1 MKKFVI
7 FLLIF
12 AFCPFVLVGC
22 DQKSEIEL
30 DDYIFLNLDYQ
41 SDKVSFHLY
50 FSVDESGLSI
60 EGGEIEK
67 QKFLKN
73 LEKNIETIRMEYLFS
88 LALIYI
94 QNPIEEY
101 KINSGVLISPVI
113 YSHEKGLIGF
123 DINYTSHS
131 AYRYYHGSSSSSEDN
146 KNQGNI
152 FLYKH
157 SSVGRNP
164 FSVPI
169 TISQGQTILT
179 GERYKNMV
187 IESFSGTNYSQEYIA
202 SYNPS
207 FVYDYSC
214 PYSYIKTDADV
225 KLKQD
230 DTYHN
235 YWIEKELE
243 SKTITLTLQYLNLFN
258 CQVFI
263 LATVLIGTTG
273 ALITCKI
280 IKKKKS
286 KSKSQE
292 KINDL
297 DR

>member
-1 MKKFVI
+1 MKKYVI

-12 AFCPFVLVGC
+12 AICPFVLVGC
-22 DQKSEIEL
+22 DQKNEIEL

-41 SDKVSFHLY
+41 SGKVSFHLY
-50 FSVDESGLSI
+50 FSVDESGLSYQ
-60 EGGEIEK
+60 GGEIEK

-123 DINYTSHS
+123 DINYTSLR
-131 AYRYYHGSSSSSEDN
+131 AYRYYSNSPPSSGDN

-157 SSVGRNP
+157 SSTGQNP

-169 TISQGQTILT
+169 SIGQGQTIPT

-187 IESFSGTNYSQEYIA
+187 IESFSGTNYGQEYIA

-225 KLKQD
+225 KLKQNN
-230 DTYHN
+230 TYHN
-235 YWIEKELE
+235 YWIENDLE
-243 SKTITLTLQYLNLFN
+243 GKTITLTLQYLNLFT
-258 CQVFI
+258 CQIFI
-263 LATVLIGTTG
+263 LATVLIGTFV
-273 ALITCKI
+273 AIIICKI
-280 IKKKKS
+280 IKKKRS
-286 KSKSQE
+286 KK
-292 KINDL
+292 
-297 DR
+297 R

>member
-1 MKKFVI
+1 MKKFVV

-12 AFCPFVLVGC
+12 VFCPILLAGC
-22 DQKSEIEL
+22 NQKKDIEL

-67 QKFLKN
+67 RKFLKN

-94 QNPIEEY
+94 KNPIEEY

-113 YSHEKGLIGF
+113 YSHENGLIGF
-123 DINYTSHS
+123 DINYTSLS
-131 AYRYYHGSSSSSEDN
+131 AYKYYNSFSSSKEDN
-146 KNQGNI
+146 TNQGNM

-169 TISQGQTILT
+169 NIGQGQTIFT
-179 GERYKNMV
+179 GERYKNIV
-187 IESFSGTNYSQEYIA
+187 VDSFSGTNYSKEYIA
-202 SYNPS
+202 SYNPLY
-207 FVYDYSC
+207 VYDYSC
-214 PYSYIKTDADV
+214 PYSYIKTDADI
-225 KLKQD
+225 KIKKD
-230 DTYHN
+230 NTFHN
-235 YWIEKELE
+235 YWIEKELDG
-243 SKTITLTLQYLNLFN
+243 KTITLTLQYLNLFT

-280 IKKKKS
+280 IKKKRLK
-286 KSKSQE
+286 KTIK
-292 KINDL
+292 N
-297 DR
+297 

>member
-1 MKKFVI
+1 MKKFVV

-12 AFCPFVLVGC
+12 VFCPILLAGC
-22 DQKSEIEL
+22 NQKKDIEL

-67 QKFLKN
+67 RKFLKN

-94 QNPIEEY
+94 KNPIEEY

-113 YSHEKGLIGF
+113 YSHENGLIGF
-123 DINYTSHS
+123 DINYTSLS
-131 AYRYYHGSSSSSEDN
+131 AYKYYNSFSSSKEDN
-146 KNQGNI
+146 TNQGNM

-169 TISQGQTILT
+169 NIGQGQTIFT
-179 GERYKNMV
+179 GERYKNIV
-187 IESFSGTNYSQEYIA
+187 VDSFSGTNYSKEYIA
-202 SYNPS
+202 SYNPLY
-207 FVYDYSC
+207 VYDYSC
-214 PYSYIKTDADV
+214 PYSYIKTDADI
-225 KLKQD
+225 KIKKD
-230 DTYHN
+230 NTFHN
-235 YWIEKELE
+235 YWIEKELDG
-243 SKTITLTLQYLNLFN
+243 KTITLTLQYLNLFI

-280 IKKKKS
+280 IKNKRLKKTIK
-286 KSKSQE
+286 
-292 KINDL
+292 N
-297 DR
+297 

>member
-1 MKKFVI
+1 MKKYVI

-22 DQKSEIEL
+22 DQKSEIKL

-50 FSVDESGLSI
+50 FSVDESGLSY

-123 DINYTSHS
+123 DINYTSLD
-131 AYRYYHGSSSSSEDN
+131 AYRYYHGSSSSGDTS

-157 SSVGRNP
+157 SSTGRNP

-169 TISQGQTILT
+169 SIGQGQTIPT

-187 IESFSGTNYSQEYIA
+187 IESFSGTNYGQEYIA

-225 KLKQD
+225 KLKQNN
-230 DTYHN
+230 TYHN
-235 YWIEKELE
+235 YWIENDLE
-243 SKTITLTLQYLNLFN
+243 GKTITLTLQYLNLFT

-263 LATVLIGTTG
+263 LATVLIGTFV
-273 ALITCKI
+273 AIIICKI
-280 IKKKKS
+280 IKKKRS
-286 KSKSQE
+286 KK
-292 KINDL
+292 
-297 DR
+297 R

>member
-1 MKKFVI
+1 MKKFVV

-12 AFCPFVLVGC
+12 VFCPILLAGC
-22 DQKSEIEL
+22 NQKKDIEL

-67 QKFLKN
+67 RKFLKN

-94 QNPIEEY
+94 KNPIEEY

-113 YSHEKGLIGF
+113 YSHENGLIGF
-123 DINYTSHS
+123 DINYTSLS
-131 AYRYYHGSSSSSEDN
+131 AYKYYNSFSSSKEDN
-146 KNQGNI
+146 TNQGNM

-169 TISQGQTILT
+169 NIGQGQTIFT
-179 GERYKNMV
+179 GERYKNIV
-187 IESFSGTNYSQEYIA
+187 VDSFSGTNYSKEYIA
-202 SYNPS
+202 SYNPLY
-207 FVYDYSC
+207 VYDYSC
-214 PYSYIKTDADV
+214 PYSYIKTDADI
-225 KLKQD
+225 KIKKD
-230 DTYHN
+230 NTFHN
-235 YWIEKELE
+235 YWIEKELDG
-243 SKTITLTLQYLNLFN
+243 KTITLTLQYLNLFI

-280 IKKKKS
+280 IKKKRLK
-286 KSKSQE
+286 KTIK
-292 KINDL
+292 N
-297 DR
+297 